1 MIIPTFQNIQYVDED
16 GYLTAPMQLYND
28 NLNNVLRGGL
38 SDNGW
43 TVPIVT
49 SAQLTAIEA
58 LEGFEVMPDGT
69 LWLVKDEAPLPIVNE
84 LVVKINGALRK
95 VTTTAYP

>member
-1 MIIPTFQNIQYVDED
+1 MIIPTFMSIKFVQED
-16 GYLTAPMQLYND
+16 GYLTSAMQLYND
-28 NLNNVLRGGL
+28 ELNNVLRNGL

-43 TVPIVT
+43 TVPIIS
-49 SAQLTAIEA
+49 SADLAK
-58 LEGFEVMPDGT
+58 LELLPLFDRMPNGT
-69 LWLVKDEAPLPIVNE
+69 VWMVRDEAPLPVVNE